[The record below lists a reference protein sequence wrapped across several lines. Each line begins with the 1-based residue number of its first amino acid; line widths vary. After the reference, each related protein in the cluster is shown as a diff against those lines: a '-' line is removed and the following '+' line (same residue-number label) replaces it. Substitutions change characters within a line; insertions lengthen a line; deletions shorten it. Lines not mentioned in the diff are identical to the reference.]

1 MSGHDHAP
9 SILILSL
16 SKDVWSSH
24 ITWGSSFDTLRM
36 SIVGMALLAA
46 TFFIV
51 LANPA
56 MACSCR
62 DRTAAEIV
70 AGADVAIVGTVT
82 DVKRTG
88 PGPDATVIATVSVSR
103 IIKGRIHR
111 QIQLRT
117 RGNSAACGVEF
128 TEGMVVR
135 IAADKLSDGLNTNQ
149 CMILR
154 GPIPAE

>member
-1 MSGHDHAP
+1 VNQHCANP
-9 SILILSL
+9 TILILSP
-16 SKDVWSSH
+16 SKDELQMRIRWN
-24 ITWGSSFDTLRM
+24 SSFDKLRM
-36 SIVGMALLAA
+36 RIMGLVLLASALSAFA
-46 TFFIV
+46 T
-51 LANPA
+51 PA
-56 MACSCR
+56 TACTCR

-82 DVKRTG
+82 EVKRTG
-88 PGPDATVIATVSVSR
+88 PGPDATVIATVTVSR

-128 TEGMVVR
+128 TEGMIIR
-135 IAADKLSDGLNTNQ
+135 IAADKLSDGLNTNL
-149 CMILR
+149 CMLLR

>member
-1 MSGHDHAP
+1 VR
-9 SILILSL
+9 SIAVAGLVS
-16 SKDVWSSH
+16 V
-24 ITWGSSFDTLRM
+24 
-36 SIVGMALLAA
+36 LLALSA
-46 TFFIV
+46 TT
-51 LANPA
+51 AR
-56 MACSCR
+56 ACSCR

-82 DVKRTG
+82 EVKRTG
-88 PGPDATVIATVSVSR
+88 PGQDATVIATVTVSR

-117 RGNSAACGVEF
+117 RATTAACGVEF
-128 TEGMVVR
+128 MEGMIVR

>member
-1 MSGHDHAP
+1 MR
-9 SILILSL
+9 LSL
-16 SKDVWSSH
+16 AAA
-24 ITWGSSFDTLRM
+24 
-36 SIVGMALLAA
+36 ALVAVAA
-46 TFFIV
+46 T
-51 LANPA
+51 PA
-56 MACSCR
+56 DACTCR
-62 DRTAAEIV
+62 ERSAAEIV

-82 DVKRTG
+82 EVRRTA
-88 PGPDATVIATVSVSR
+88 PGPDGTVIATVSVAR

-117 RGNSAACGVEF
+117 RGSLEACGVDF